1 MLRFFLFSFFC
12 VNLFAGTQKEG
23 LTYLNTL
30 RTHAGL
36 VKLIPNTHLN
46 KAAKSHAKYLI
57 QNQSHGHYEKKGRYT
72 YTGKTPSKRVTKA
85 GYTSTV
91 VMENLSINTPSQKES
106 IDNLFSAIYHR
117 FVFLNLFMDE
127 IGLGT
132 YKTKKKR
139 RVKQAYVYNLGSSRL
154 SRLCKKSY
162 TMVSGNYYMKD
173 VCKKRSR
180 MIPQSQFNSKKR
192 AIRKKNNAI
201 ILYPYVGQQDVYPA
215 FYNESPDPLP
225 RYKVSGF
232 PISVQFNKAFYKK
245 VKLKSFRLYDEKGK
259 EIVKTKILQKN
270 NDPHHLFSKYEFA
283 LMPLARLEFSQTYT
297 AIFEAI
303 ADGKKIK
310 KKWAFKTRVPKYP
323 LYRISQNKET
333 LHVKSG
339 ETIILY
345 MVPSH
350 RKDVLKN
357 YTVRGGMK
365 AVFIDQNTLKIT
377 LPKRKSSGRVSI
389 QFANKKKVSFT
400 VE

>member
-1 MLRFFLFSFFC
+1 MLRLFLFISLSL
-12 VNLFAGTQKEG
+12 NLFAGAQKEG
-23 LTYLNTL
+23 LAYINNL

-36 VKLIPNTHLN
+36 IKLTPNTFLN

-57 QNQSHGHYEKKGRYT
+57 QNQSHGHYEKKGRYS

-85 GYTSTV
+85 GYRSTV
-91 VMENLSINTPSQKES
+91 VMENLSINTPRQKES

-117 FVFLNLFMDE
+117 FVFLNLFMNE

-139 RVKQAYVYNLGSSRL
+139 GVKQAYVYNLGSSRL
-154 SRLCKKSY
+154 SKLCKKSY

-173 VCKKRSR
+173 VCKKRSK
-180 MIPQSQFNSKKR
+180 MIPQTQFNSKKSVV
-192 AIRKKNNAI
+192 RKKNTAI
-201 ILYPYVGQQDVYPA
+201 VLYPYAGQKDVYPA

-245 VKLKSFRLYDEKGK
+245 IKFTSFRLYNTQGK
-259 EIVKTKILQKN
+259 EIKKTKILHAKS
-270 NDPHHLFSKYEFA
+270 DPHHLFSKFEFA

-310 KKWAFKTRVPKYP
+310 KKWAFQTRVPKYP
-323 LYRISQNKET
+323 LYRVSKNSET
-333 LHVKSG
+333 LHVKAG
-339 ETIILY
+339 EKMILY

-350 RKDVLKN
+350 RKDLLKT
-357 YTVRGGMK
+357 YRARGGLK
-365 AVFIDQNTLKIT
+365 AVFIDQNSLKIT

-389 QFANKKKVSFT
+389 TFANKKKVSFT